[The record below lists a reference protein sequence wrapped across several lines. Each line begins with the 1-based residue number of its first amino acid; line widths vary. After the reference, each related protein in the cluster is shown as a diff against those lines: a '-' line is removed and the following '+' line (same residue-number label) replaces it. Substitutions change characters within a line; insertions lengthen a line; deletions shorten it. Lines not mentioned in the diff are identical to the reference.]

1 MAADIALYVYSLREN
16 EIIEKT
22 VSCFLNRLILIF
34 KKRFVR
40 FISEKRGDFDLNGQ
54 KNLEHEIIFEDVRT
68 QLYFACYT
76 GEEKMLPA
84 HWHEHLELV
93 YVLEGEMTAYSQD
106 SVYELV
112 CGDLFLANTS
122 EIHYTHH
129 APWDA
134 LLPASDSA
142 GAFKAALLRIGRR
155 AFSGVY

>member
-40 FISEKRGDFDLNGQ
+40 IISEKKGDFDLNGQ

-76 GEEKMLPA
+76 GEEKMLLA

-112 CGDLFLANTS
+112 RGDLFLANTRKS
-122 EIHYTHH
+122 TTPTRTVGRVT
-129 APWDA
+129 AC
-134 LLPASDSA
+134 
-142 GAFKAALLRIGRR
+142 FRFRRRI
-155 AFSGVY
+155 

>member
-40 FISEKRGDFDLNGQ
+40 IISEKRGDFDLNGQ

-76 GEEKMLPA
+76 
-84 HWHEHLELV
+84 
-93 YVLEGEMTAYSQD
+93 
-106 SVYELV
+106 
-112 CGDLFLANTS
+112 
-122 EIHYTHH
+122 
-129 APWDA
+129 
-134 LLPASDSA
+134 
-142 GAFKAALLRIGRR
+142 
-155 AFSGVY
+155 